1 MWPLTRTHSF
11 GTNCATPPSHS
22 DTLCEPGECC
32 LVSHLQGLSHTTL
45 AHLFLSLFLSH
56 FQIEKLLLQLQMVTQ
71 VSVFVIK
78 LI

>member
-1 MWPLTRTHSF
+1 MWPLTHTLF
-11 GTNCATPPSHS
+11 WNKLCNPPHS